1 MLPIAALTAG
11 LSYVQLNLNFLLILG
26 YLALMYRLA
35 FVWNSFSLSISS
47 SSSNFFLVLAISN
60 AFIWDEE
67 SGFVFS
73 LVISA
78 DEARNLF
85 FFYFLASYSGPMNF
99 ESFLLLSFPL
109 TIWAVLSEWLKS
121 IIF

>member
-35 FVWNSFSLSISS
+35 FVSNSFFLSISS

-60 AFIWDEE
+60 AFIWD
-67 SGFVFS
+67 
-73 LVISA
+73 
-78 DEARNLF
+78 
-85 FFYFLASYSGPMNF
+85 
-99 ESFLLLSFPL
+99 
-109 TIWAVLSEWLKS
+109 
-121 IIF
+121 